1 MDSPDTIYGPIV
13 ERHRTACSVPGPA
26 PPAEDP
32 VITVFRTEV
41 LDLAPTPMG
50 LLPRRWRV
58 AHRCETCRVQVET
71 EELISHA
78 RAHAGD
84 GGEHNEPHLMQ

>member
-1 MDSPDTIYGPIV
+1 M
-13 ERHRTACSVPGPA
+13 PGASQPA
-26 PPAEDP
+26 VDP

-50 LLPRRWRV
+50 LLPRRWKV
-58 AHRCETCRVQVET
+58 AHRCETCRAQVKT

-78 RAHAGD
+78 RSHAG
-84 GGEHNEPHLMQ
+84 GGSKNDQPHLMLDHPSEQP